1 MSLRFSSKQSR
12 QSETVDC
19 TSGCDGYALFA
30 IDRECHRRSVYLSA
44 HLEVPQRLARLSV
57 ERDEVPFR
65 VAREYYPA
73 GGGERSGPRWRR
85 MTEFPFH
92 LPGRRIDRA

>member
-1 MSLRFSSKQSR
+1 MSLKFSSKESR
-12 QSETVDC
+12 EPETVDR
-19 TSGCDGYALFA
+19 TSGCDGYVLFA
-30 IDRECHRRSVYLSA
+30 IDRECHRRSVYLSP

-73 GGGERSGPRWRR
+73 PGRERS
-85 MTEFPFH
+85 
-92 LPGRRIDRA
+92 